1 MRWISTHSKA
11 TLLTSSQRIRELEIA
26 KMRREEIE
34 RQNKFAICLQQK
46 ANELDLEKIAEDNQ
60 RKLIEA
66 KMVETELKDA
76 ELEIDLDMKKNLLL
90 SSSTYKVFP
99 QAQTKDWVH
108 VAIENR
114 SESIRIRHKH

>member
-1 MRWISTHSKA
+1 MNLHSSETLRLDSGDEKSQTSQTWKSFSILSGWMRWISTHSKA

-46 ANELDLEKIAEDNQ
+46 ANELDPEKIAEDNQ

-76 ELEIDLDMKKNLLL
+76 ELEINLDMKKI
-90 SSSTYKVFP
+90 FC
-99 QAQTKDWVH
+99 
-108 VAIENR
+108 
-114 SESIRIRHKH
+114 